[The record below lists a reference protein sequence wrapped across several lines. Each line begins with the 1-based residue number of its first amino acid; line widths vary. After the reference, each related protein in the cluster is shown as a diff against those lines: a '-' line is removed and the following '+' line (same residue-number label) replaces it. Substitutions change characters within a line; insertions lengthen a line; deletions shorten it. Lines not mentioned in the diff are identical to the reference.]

1 MLLQLVTLQ
10 VCARTAAALGGPAL
24 PPKLRAIE
32 QSLRGAHDAKAAF
45 RTEELFR
52 GCDRE
57 QLAPAPATVARGA
70 VPGDLRGAILRNGP
84 NARPWGSGGGW
95 LDGDGMVHAVVLG
108 DEGATYSR
116 AWLRTAA
123 FAKEEAAGPGKLFDG
138 SLVAPQ
144 GFKLLVNLAK
154 NFANALQPQKD
165 TANTALV
172 ALADGRC
179 LGLMEQCKPC
189 EFRISS
195 DGTLETLA
203 AGSTLGGGI
212 ESGPHPLSGGAL
224 TAHFHGD
231 PVTEELVGVTYS
243 STSQPY
249 GRVDF
254 LDART
259 GEITRTIGVDMRSPV
274 MLHDSAI
281 SRKHVI
287 ILDLPLTVRPAR
299 MLLDRFPV
307 EYEPDFGA
315 RLGLTSRETGETR
328 WVDVEPGVVLHT
340 VSAHENGDGA
350 TVLRALRSLPDTP
363 TSFIGAYTPAF
374 LYEWVVDGDACVRE
388 RYLSSVPVEFPAIDP
403 RCVGSAAPCA
413 YAIRPVT
420 IGGPNRYGPPA
431 EGILI
436 DAVVKFDLADLHDGD
451 AATSDAD
458 CVAAE
463 WVAPAGYFVVS
474 EPSVVP
480 KRGGR
485 PGDGAY
491 VLVFVTNVHDDGETR
506 DSKLVVLDGDALAEV
521 CELDL
526 PNDVPYGLH
535 SAWVDW
541 ADLAH

>member
-1 MLLQLVTLQ
+1 MLVQLVTLQ
-10 VCARTAAALGGPAL
+10 LCARTAAALGGPAL

-212 ESGPHPLSGGAL
+212 EFGPHPLSGGAL

-254 LDART
+254 LDSRT

-299 MLLDRFPV
+299 VGVRRLFERRRPGTIALGRRGCCWIAFPWSTSLTSARGSASR
-307 EYEPDFGA
+307 PARRA
-315 RLGLTSRETGETR
+315 RLAGSTWNRASCCTRSRRTKTTTARPCCGPCGPSRTR
-328 WVDVEPGVVLHT
+328 
-340 VSAHENGDGA
+340 
-350 TVLRALRSLPDTP
+350 RR
-363 TSFIGAYTPAF
+363 
-374 LYEWVVDGDACVRE
+374 R
-388 RYLSSVPVEFPAIDP
+388 SSVPIRLPF
-403 RCVGSAAPCA
+403 SA
-413 YAIRPVT
+413 
-420 IGGPNRYGPPA
+420 
-431 EGILI
+431 
-436 DAVVKFDLADLHDGD
+436 
-451 AATSDAD
+451 S
-458 CVAAE
+458 
-463 WVAPAGYFVVS
+463 
-474 EPSVVP
+474 
-480 KRGGR
+480 RGR
-485 PGDGAY
+485 
-491 VLVFVTNVHDDGETR
+491 DDF
-506 DSKLVVLDGDALAEV
+506 
-521 CELDL
+521 
-526 PNDVPYGLH
+526 
-535 SAWVDW
+535 
-541 ADLAH
+541 